1 MAFDAVTY
9 AILKNLIK
17 NSGSGFTSIQV
28 SPDGTTIDFIT
39 TDGDT
44 ISISVNDWNG
54 LTVNEKEKISKLVI
68 NGDGKKV
75 LYNDGTYKPLPDNKV
90 TEYPSLNNKPSINS
104 VELLGNKTAAQ
115 LGFSDVSVTG
125 EYEDLKD
132 KPFIPTLISQLD
144 NDSGFVSNTVDNLI
158 NYYLKSDVYT
168 KVEVNELLSG
178 LASLDIK
185 IVPSLPTTGISTTTI
200 YLIKETGNSYSQWM
214 YINNAW
220 ANIGSTQVDLS
231 DYYNKTQVTNLL
243 NEKVDKRDGW
253 GLTQENFSPT
263 LKQKLDGLTQ
273 YVPKI
278 ASESTLGEA
287 KVDGI
292 TIVADEN
299 GVISL
304 AGGGQGLPPNNV
316 IDLRAEAGPDDI
328 TLFWGDPDDTLVD
341 GQLLS
346 AWKGTR
352 VVYKIGSYPNT
363 PSDGTVVMDNTIRN
377 AYSEEGYRITGL
389 SQGFTYYFQL
399 FPYSTTGAINTNS
412 VNRIE
417 ATPKSIFKVMTVVI
431 DTTNSNVSTSVTYE
445 DDALEMTPG
454 SDEWDKWFGIYPC
467 LFKDGA
473 EVGKLNPNDFTQF
486 LNGSPAD
493 ITSGTAGDVMICFP
507 IRGLTMT
514 NVSNKITIKMTNDP
528 NDPNF
533 EYYAHQ
539 RGTVKKD
546 RFYLSA
552 YRVDANGYSIS
563 GVLSAGGITLNNW
576 RDIMHSFGVGYD
588 VGAHYQLVFRQCMYV
603 LKYKNLNSQESVGY
617 GESTAST
624 TIVNGETNKSG
635 MNFGGINPKDGKSK
649 MKLFGLEDFWGR
661 KSEFID
667 GCTTDANRRLLTATE
682 NFNNAGTGYKVGET
696 LSYMAGIGFI
706 SKVAGTTDGGFLP
719 TAIAGSGTTY
729 YCDFGIR
736 SERNI
741 CFYGGFYQT
750 IANNGIFCQ
759 LINSNGEANAGI
771 GARKMYL

>member
-9 AILKNLIK
+9 AVLKKIITEN
-17 NSGSGFTSIQV
+17 GSGFSSIQV
-28 SPDGTTIDFIT
+28 SPDGTAINFT
-39 TDGDT
+39 TKDGAI

-54 LTVNEKEKISKLVI
+54 LTENEKEKISKLII
-68 NGDGKKV
+68 NGDGTEV
-75 LYNDGTYKPLPDNKV
+75 LYNDGKYKPLPDNKV
-90 TEYPSLNNKPSINS
+90 TEYPSLNNKPSING
-104 VELLGNKTAAQ
+104 VELLGNKTATQ
-115 LGFSDVSVTG
+115 LGFSDVSMTG
-125 EYEDLKD
+125 KYEDLED
-132 KPFIPTLISQLD
+132 QPFIPTLISQLD
-144 NDSGFVSNTVDNLI
+144 NDLGFVSNTVDNLI

-168 KVEVNELLSG
+168 KTEVNELLSG
-178 LASLDIK
+178 LSSLDIK
-185 IVPSLPTTGISTTTI
+185 IVSSLPTTGISTTTI

-231 DYYNKTQVTNLL
+231 DYYNKTQVNNLL
-243 NEKVDKRDGW
+243 NGKVDKRDGW
-253 GLTQENFSPT
+253 GLTQENFSPV
-263 LKQKLDGLTQ
+263 LKQKLDSLTQ

-292 TIVADEN
+292 TIVADAD

-316 IDLRAEAGPDDI
+316 INLRAEAGSDDI
-328 TLFWGDPDDTLVD
+328 TLFWGDPEDTLVD

-346 AWKGTR
+346 SWKGTR
-352 VVYKIGSYPNT
+352 VIYKIGSYPNT

-417 ATPKSIFKVMTVVI
+417 ATPKNIYKTMTVVI

-507 IRGLTMT
+507 IRGLTIT

-552 YRVDANGYSIS
+552 YKLDENGYSRSGIIPKS
-563 GVLSAGGITLNNW
+563 GVTYDKW
-576 RDIMHSFGVGYD
+576 REIVHQFGEGYD
-588 VGAHYQLVFRQCMYV
+588 VGAYYQLTFRQSMYL
-603 LKYKNLNSQESVGY
+603 LKYKNLNSQEVAGY
-617 GESTAST
+617 GASSNL
-624 TIVNGETNKSG
+624 VNGSTDKYG
-635 MNFGGINPKDGKSK
+635 MNFPGITPKDGKSK
-649 MKLFGLEDFWGR
+649 MKLFGLEDFWGSP
-661 KSEFID
+661 SEIID
-667 GCTTDANRRLLTATE
+667 GVTTDAGGNVLIATE
-682 NFNNAGTGYKVGET
+682 NFNNTGTGYKVGPT
-696 LSYMAGIGFI
+696 VSSFAGIGFVKTV
-706 SKVAGTTDGGFLP
+706 SGTTDGGFYP
-719 TAIAGSGTTY
+719 RSIGASATTY
-729 YCDFGIR
+729 YCDYALVYNR
-736 SERNI
+736 SLPV
-741 CFYGGFYQT
+741 YGGFYQGLS
-750 IANNGIFCQ
+750 NNGIFCIFFNVGQ
-759 LINSNGEANAGI
+759 ASSESAS